1 MKTIRIS
8 KTVFPKDKPKNF
20 NEWSAYFFGM
30 YATEMAKVKIG
41 WDKNTYNLKK

>member
-8 KTVFPKDKPKNF
+8 KTIFPKDKPKNF

-30 YATEMAKVKIG
+30 YATEMAKVKQG
-41 WDKNTYNLKK
+41 WEKNSYNLKK